1 MAQTFSNAFSKHL
14 KMVSVQLCTLAHFF
28 SIPYSKKKLRTF
40 FRKKTPLA
48 KFSKKSVFNTYLYFS
63 RRTFPTKSEILYR
76 RIIWMSKRL
85 KQEIL
90 SSIGIKICE
99 VANEAIK
106 FSWQISI
113 KMRDLKKEIL
123 LLNFKH
129 SIWIKYQWKQGGSF
143 RIIIWKTLGC
153 KSAEKNFEN
162 YDDPMKRTLGRLR
175 FRPLNKQ
182 EYKN

>member
-14 KMVSVQLCTLAHFF
+14 KMVSVQLCTLAHF
-28 SIPYSKKKLRTF
+28 SIPYSKKMRTF
-40 FRKKTPLA
+40 FRKRTPLA

-63 RRTFPTKSEILYR
+63 RRTFPTKSEILYW

-85 KQEIL
+85 KQDIL
-90 SSIGIKICE
+90 SSIWIQICE

-113 KMRDLKKEIL
+113 KMRDLKNEIL

-143 RIIIWKTLGC
+143 RIIIWKT
-153 KSAEKNFEN
+153 
-162 YDDPMKRTLGRLR
+162 
-175 FRPLNKQ
+175 
-182 EYKN
+182 